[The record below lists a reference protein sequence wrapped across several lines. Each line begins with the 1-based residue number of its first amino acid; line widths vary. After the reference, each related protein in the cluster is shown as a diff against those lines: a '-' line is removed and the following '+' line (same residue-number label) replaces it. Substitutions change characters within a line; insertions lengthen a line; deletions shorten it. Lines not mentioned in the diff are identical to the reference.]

1 MSTSSAESRIALPT
15 SRGPL
20 AVEVTS
26 LTTGYR
32 DQVAIAD
39 VSLALEPG
47 TFLGLL
53 GPNGSGKS
61 TLLKALVGLLP
72 AWEGSVR
79 LLGMPPQEARSRV
92 GYMPQAEDL
101 DWTFPA
107 TAQEVVAMGLY
118 QRSFGFRRFR
128 RGSDERALTALE
140 RLSVADLA
148 TRQIGELS
156 GGQQRR
162 VLLARA
168 LVKEPDLLLLDE
180 PTAGLDAPSERGLLD
195 LLRELANQGKTIL
208 ASTHDITCV
217 NERCD
222 YALCLNRSV
231 IAFGPP
237 AEVITEEALD
247 RTFDGHVLVLGRSGQ
262 QLAVAPH
269 VQHDRART
277 RDRRVTD

>member
-1 MSTSSAESRIALPT
+1 MSTSSAESRTALPT
-15 SRGPL
+15 SRAPL
-20 AVEVTS
+20 AVEVTG

-39 VSLALEPG
+39 VSLALAPG

-72 AWEGSVR
+72 AWKGSVR
-79 LLGMPPQEARSRV
+79 LLGMPPQEARLRV

-107 TAQEVVAMGLY
+107 TAREVVAMGLY
-118 QRSFGFRRFR
+118 QRSFGPRRFR
-128 RGSDERALTALE
+128 RGNEERALTALE
-140 RLSVADLA
+140 RLSLADLA
-148 TRQIGELS
+148 TRQIGDLS

-168 LVKEPDLLLLDE
+168 LVKEPDILLLDE

-237 AEVITEEALD
+237 EEVITEESLD
-247 RTFDGHVLVLGRSGQ
+247 RTFDGHVLVLDRSGQ

-269 VQHDRART
+269 VQHDNART
-277 RDRRVTD
+277 RD

>member
-1 MSTSSAESRIALPT
+1 MSTSSAESRAALPPT
-15 SRGPL
+15 SGAPL
-20 AVEVTS
+20 AVEIDR

-32 DQVAIAD
+32 GHPAIRD
-39 VSLALEPG
+39 VSLALPAG
-47 TFLGLL
+47 SFLGLL

-61 TLLKALVGLLP
+61 TLLKTLVGLLP
-72 AWEGSVR
+72 AWEGHVR
-79 LLGMPPQEARSRV
+79 VLGVRPQEARSRI

-107 TAQEVVAMGLY
+107 TVGEVVAMGLY
-118 QRSFGFRRFR
+118 RRSFGPGRH
-128 RGSDERALTALE
+128 RGENRTRVLDALE
-140 RLSVADLA
+140 RLSAADLVS
-148 TRQIGELS
+148 RQIGELS

-168 LVKEPDLLLLDE
+168 IVKDPDVLLLDE
-180 PTAGLDAPSERGLLD
+180 PTAGLDPPSEHELLD
-195 LLRELANQGKTIL
+195 LLRELANQGKTVL
-208 ASTHDITCV
+208 VSTHDITCV

-222 YALCLNRSV
+222 YALCLNGSV

-237 AEVITEEALD
+237 AEVITEESLD

-269 VQHDRART
+269 AQHEHVRT
-277 RDRRVTD
+277 HDS

>member
-1 MSTSSAESRIALPT
+1 MSTSSAESHTALPT
-15 SRGPL
+15 SRGAL

-72 AWEGSVR
+72 AWEGSIR

-107 TAQEVVAMGLY
+107 TVQEVVAMGLY

-128 RGSDERALTALE
+128 RGSDERARAALE

-237 AEVITEEALD
+237 VEVITEETLD

-269 VQHDRART
+269 VQHDHART
-277 RDRRVTD
+277 RD